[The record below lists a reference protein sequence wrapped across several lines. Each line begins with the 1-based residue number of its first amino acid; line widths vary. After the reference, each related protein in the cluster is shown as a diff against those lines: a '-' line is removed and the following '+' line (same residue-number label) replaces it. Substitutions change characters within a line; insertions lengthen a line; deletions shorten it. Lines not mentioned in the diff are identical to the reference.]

1 MFQNLFFYKNEFFP
15 NTYFYKKN
23 NEYLFGGLIASSR
36 IINYK
41 PKTMVCYVGV
51 KPGKF
56 IEIIIKKKSMMP
68 NSYGVKGRA
77 TIIDEEQQTF
87 NAHIVKFY

>member
-1 MFQNLFFYKNEFFP
+1 
-15 NTYFYKKN
+15 
-23 NEYLFGGLIASSR
+23 
-36 IINYK
+36 
-41 PKTMVCYVGV
+41 
-51 KPGKF
+51 
-56 IEIIIKKKSMMP
+56 MMP